1 MHLFE
6 SYSNLRVNARE
17 RNLETTLWPS
27 FTDIMT
33 VILMIFMLTM
43 IVVIVKNSNLA
54 QALLRSED
62 RAQKTESLLRQSQLS
77 RQELKINLTKLEEKL
92 REKEMQIILLS
103 DETKMLQ
110 KSLESKSAS
119 VASLETEAADLKK
132 NVLVLEEMVK
142 AKEEEALN
150 ARQEARSAKETFDAQ
165 LAEMTKAYDAKLADL
180 QAASEKKL
188 AEASEE
194 NQRKIQ
200 EYNRKILSLLNQLD
214 EKQAAIVTLSNEKQ
228 DLELSLA
235 KQRQE
240 YSTLEEKYI
249 KLIRPAR
256 SPEGKK
262 VVAVQ
267 YSRKEDEYLISFKDV
282 DSDQFEPL
290 SMDQLHQRLE
300 DLKKRWGEN
309 LYVKIIIPEDSGLSY
324 NEAWTFT
331 KDILSRYDYYYQE

>member
-1 MHLFE
+1 MHRFE

-17 RNLETTLWPS
+17 RDSEVTLWPS
-27 FTDIMT
+27 LTDIMI

-43 IVVIVKNSNLA
+43 IVVIVRHSNLS
-54 QALLRSED
+54 QALLHSDE
-62 RAQKTESLLRQSQLS
+62 RARKAESLLRQSQ
-77 RQELKINLTKLEEKL
+77 QTQEELKINLTKSEEKL
-92 REKEMQIILLS
+92 REKEMQIILLG

-110 KSLESKSAS
+110 KNLENKSTE
-119 VASLETEAADLKK
+119 VASLESEIADLKK
-132 NVLVLEEMVK
+132 NLLALQETIR

-150 ARQEARSAKETFDAQ
+150 ARQQAQSAKETLDAQ
-165 LAEMTKAYDAKLADL
+165 LAETTKRYEARLADL
-180 QAASEKKL
+180 QAASGKKL
-188 AEASEE
+188 AEVSEE

-200 EYNRKILSLLNQLD
+200 GYDDRIQSLLSQLD
-214 EKQAAIVTLSNEKQ
+214 EKQAAIVTVGTEKQ

-235 KQRQE
+235 KQRQD
-240 YSTLEEKYI
+240 YSALEEKYI

-256 SPEGKK
+256 SSEGKQ

-267 YSRKEDEYLISFKDV
+267 YSRKDDEDRILFKGV
-282 DSDQFEPL
+282 DSDRFEPL

-300 DLKKRWGEN
+300 DLKKRWGES

-331 KDILSRYDYYYQE
+331 QDILSRYDYYYQQ

>member
-1 MHLFE
+1 MHRFE

-17 RNLETTLWPS
+17 RDSEVTLWPS

-43 IVVIVKNSNLA
+43 IVVIIRNSNLS
-54 QALLRSED
+54 QALLHSEE
-62 RAQKTESLLRQSQLS
+62 RVRKAESMLRQSQ
-77 RQELKINLTKLEEKL
+77 QTQEELKINLTKSEEKL
-92 REKEMQIILLS
+92 REKEMQIILRG

-110 KSLESKSAS
+110 KNLENKSTE
-119 VASLETEAADLKK
+119 VASLESEIADLKK
-132 NVLVLEEMVK
+132 NVLALQETIK

-150 ARQEARSAKETFDAQ
+150 ARQQARSAKRYEAR
-165 LAEMTKAYDAKLADL
+165 LADL

-188 AEASEE
+188 AEVSEE
-194 NQRKIQ
+194 HQRKIQ
-200 EYNRKILSLLNQLD
+200 EYDDRIQSLLSQLD
-214 EKQAAIVTLSNEKQ
+214 EKQAAIVTVGNEKQ

-235 KQRQE
+235 KQRQD
-240 YSTLEEKYI
+240 YSALEEKYI

-256 SPEGKK
+256 SPEGRQ
-262 VVAVQ
+262 VVTVQ
-267 YSRKEDEYLISFKDV
+267 YSRKDDEYRILFKGV
-282 DSDQFEPL
+282 DSDRFEPL

-331 KDILSRYDYYYQE
+331 QDILSRYDYYYQQ

>member
-1 MHLFE
+1 MHRFE
-6 SYSNLRVNARE
+6 SYSNLRANARE
-17 RNLETTLWPS
+17 SNLEITLWPS

-43 IVVIVKNSNLA
+43 IVVIFKNSNLA
-54 QALLRSED
+54 QALLHSED
-62 RAQKTESLLRQSQLS
+62 RVQKAESLLRENQVTQE
-77 RQELKINLTKLEEKL
+77 ELKINLTKSEEKL

-110 KSLESKSAS
+110 KSLENKSS
-119 VASLETEAADLKK
+119 GVAALETEVADLKK
-132 NVLVLEEMVK
+132 NVLALEETVK

-150 ARQEARSAKETFDAQ
+150 ARQQARSAKETLDAQ
-165 LAEMTKAYDAKLADL
+165 LTEMTKRYEAKFADL
-180 QAASEKKL
+180 QATSEKKL

-200 EYNRKILSLLNQLD
+200 EYNQRILSLLNQLD
-214 EKQAAIVTLSNEKQ
+214 EKQAAVVTVSNEKQ

-256 SPEGKK
+256 SPEGKQ
-262 VVAVQ
+262 VVAIQ
-267 YSRKEDEYLISFKDV
+267 YSRKDGEYHILFKGV
-282 DSDQFEPL
+282 DADQFEPL
-290 SMDQLHQRLE
+290 SMDQLQQRLE
-300 DLKKRWGEN
+300 ALKKRWGEN